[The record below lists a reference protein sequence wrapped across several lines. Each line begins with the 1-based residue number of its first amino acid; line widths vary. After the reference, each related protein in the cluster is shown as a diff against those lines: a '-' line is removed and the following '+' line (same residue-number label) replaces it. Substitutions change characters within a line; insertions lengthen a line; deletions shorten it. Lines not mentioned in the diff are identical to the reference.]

1 MWRFKLGADKD
12 SEKMIILKG
21 STLCL
26 LSPVSPE
33 QDGVHGSDE
42 LRWLDW
48 PDGGEDFLNPGVAP

>member
-42 LRWLDW
+42 LRWLD
-48 PDGGEDFLNPGVAP
+48 